1 MMVPALK
8 HRVSALWIAAALHR
22 ISGLALAIF
31 LPLHFFVLSLAVHGG
46 ARLDGFLRL
55 SDQPLVKVAEGVLMV
70 LLTVHLLG
78 GLRLLWIENLGWRP
92 GQKQLATIAVAV
104 SVGIGFLF
112 LAHVL

>member
-1 MMVPALK
+1 MMAPALK
-8 HRVSALWIAAALHR
+8 HRAGLLWIAAALHR

-46 ARLDGFLRL
+46 ARLDAFLRFG
-55 SDQPLVKVAEGVLMV
+55 DQPLVKVAEGVLIV
-70 LLTVHLLG
+70 LLTLHLLG

-92 GQKQLATIAVAV
+92 GQKQLAAIAAAV

-112 LAHVL
+112 LARVL